1 MKCFGLQMVLF
12 GGEKKGR
19 RKGLG
24 GVKTESAARKGPAGR
39 IIIFM
44 RFVENVYL

>member
-1 MKCFGLQMVLF
+1 MKCFGLLIVLF

-19 RKGLG
+19 KKRLG
-24 GVKTESAARKGPAGR
+24 GDQTESAARKGPAGR
-39 IIIFM
+39 IIMFM